1 MGQFYVD
8 DSVHN
13 EAGFIIGACVYT
25 ETDLTVE
32 INNIIKKHGY
42 DETVFEHKSGAS
54 YSKDLNKMKV
64 RDDLKALLIHQC
76 KLGIVVIP
84 SDRREELGF
93 ECIKGIKAFIHYN
106 NLEGANDIYFDQGHF
121 TSIQKAGTVIE
132 AENFANSN
140 FILEQDSK
148 VIKGIQ
154 LADLAAHIAS
164 IHFKSTLGLVT
175 KMVKAGENSG
185 YDPDSDMELGFEMWA
200 NLRYTFFN
208 EGSTEYTGDP
218 LGDSMVRVE
227 PFGLYISELCSG
239 KLQDDARQAFASV
252 YLGCIH

>member
-1 MGQFYVD
+1 MGHFYVD
-8 DSVHN
+8 DSAHN

-25 ETDLTVE
+25 ETDLTDK

-42 DETVFEHKSGAS
+42 NETEFEHKSGAS
-54 YSKDLNKMKV
+54 YSKDPNKTKV
-64 RDDLKALLIHQC
+64 RDDLKSLLIHQC
-76 KLGIVVIP
+76 KLGVVVIP
-84 SDRREELGF
+84 SDKRDELGF
-93 ECIKGIKAFIHYN
+93 ECIKALKAFIHYN
-106 NLEGANDIYFDQGHF
+106 NLKGTNDIYFDQGHF
-121 TSIQKAGTVIE
+121 TSIQKANAAIDAQGFVD
-132 AENFANSN
+132 SN

-148 VIKGIQ
+148 VVKGIQ

-164 IHFKSTLGLVT
+164 IHFKYIMGLVT

-208 EGSTEYTGDP
+208 EGSTEYTGDSIE
-218 LGDSMVRVE
+218 DSMVKVE
-227 PFGLYISELCSG
+227 SYGLYVSGLCSE
-239 KLQDDARQAFASV
+239 KLQEDARQAFASV